1 MEYGTPGLPA
11 YQRVAEA
18 IKSEVRS
25 GSLATGE
32 RLPGNR
38 GVAEKYGVAL
48 GTAQKAL
55 NALEEQGWVTTTPS
69 VGVFVNPIPEGTP
82 DTNDDLAAA
91 VADLR
96 ATVADLTARVEALE
110 KRE

>member
-1 MEYGTPGLPA
+1 MEHGVPGLPA

-18 IKSEVRS
+18 IKSEIRS
-25 GSLATGE
+25 GSLASGD

-48 GTAQKAL
+48 GTAQKSL

-69 VGVFVNPIPEGTP
+69 VGVFVNPARDSAP
-82 DTNDDLAAA
+82 DVHEDLATA

-96 ATVADLTARVEALE
+96 ATVADLAARVEALE
-110 KRE
+110 GQE

>member
-1 MEYGTPGLPA
+1 MEQGTPGLPA

-18 IKSEVRS
+18 IRNDIRS
-25 GSLATGE
+25 GTLATGDK
-32 RLPGNR
+32 LPGNR

-69 VGVFVNPIPEGTP
+69 VGVFVNANPEAP
-82 DTNDDLAAA
+82 SSANDDLAAA

-96 ATVADLTARVEALE
+96 STVADLAARVEALE
-110 KRE
+110 NRE